1 MFKHLFLDRNDRSS
15 RANYRNRM
23 KIIAIA
29 NQKGGVGKTTTAINL
44 SAGLAQRQQRVLL
57 IDLDPQAYAT
67 RGIGHEADGD
77 DSMYHPLLGSCG
89 MEEKIVASRLA
100 NLSIIPSG
108 MDLAGV
114 EIELARM
121 DDHLVRLRRLLTDYK
136 KHDQFDFCILDTP
149 PSLGVLMTSALAAA
163 DEILI
168 PLQCEWF
175 GLEGLAKI
183 VQVIEQIR
191 EAGANPQ
198 LTLEGI
204 IMTMYDGRTN
214 LSRQVV
220 EEVSTYF
227 PAQLYNTVIPR
238 SIRIGEAPSH
248 GKTIF
253 EHDPS
258 GNASIAYGNAAD
270 EFLTRHKVFA
280 PPATA
285 PATAPAN
292 AHAATVPAA
301 DHNATHNDNA
311 TL

>member
-1 MFKHLFLDRNDRSS
+1 
-15 RANYRNRM
+15 M
-23 KIIAIA
+23 KIVAIA

-44 SAGLAQRQQRVLL
+44 SAALAARGQRVLL
-57 IDLDPQAYAT
+57 IDLDPQANAT
-67 RGIGHEADGD
+67 SGIGHEPDGEE
-77 DSMYHPLLGSCG
+77 SMYYPLIGESSI
-89 MEEKIVASRLA
+89 EEKIIPSRLE
-100 NLSIIPSG
+100 NLSLIPSG

-114 EIELARM
+114 EIELARR
-121 DDHLVRLRRLLTDYK
+121 DDHLTRLRGLLK
-136 KHDQFDFCILDTP
+136 GSEEQNRFDFCILDTP

-191 EAGANPQ
+191 ESGANQ
-198 LTLEGI
+198 NVILEGI
-204 IMTMYDGRTN
+204 LMTMYDARTN

-220 EEVSTYF
+220 EEVSNYF

-238 SIRIGEAPSH
+238 TIRIGEAPSH

-258 GNASIAYGNAAD
+258 GLGSKAYNGAAD
-270 EFLTRHKVFA
+270 EFLTRHSVCA
-280 PPATA
+280 PP
-285 PATAPAN
+285 
-292 AHAATVPAA
+292 VVV
-301 DHNATHNDNA
+301 
-311 TL
+311 

>member
-1 MFKHLFLDRNDRSS
+1 
-15 RANYRNRM
+15 M

-44 SAGLAQRQQRVLL
+44 SAGLAQRHQRVLL
-57 IDLDPQAYAT
+57 IDLDPQANT
-67 RGIGHEADGD
+67 TSGIGHEADGE

-89 MEEKIVASRLA
+89 MEEKIVPSRLA
-100 NLSIIPSG
+100 NLSLIPSG

-121 DDHLVRLRRLLTDYK
+121 DDHLMRLRKLLNDYK
-136 KHDQFDFCILDTP
+136 EHNQFDFCILDTP

-191 EAGANPQ
+191 ESGANPQ

-227 PAQLYNTVIPR
+227 PAQLYNTVIP
-238 SIRIGEAPSH
+238 
-248 GKTIF
+248 TIYPYWRGAKPWQN
-253 EHDPS
+253 H
-258 GNASIAYGNAAD
+258 
-270 EFLTRHKVFA
+270 L
-280 PPATA
+280 
-285 PATAPAN
+285 
-292 AHAATVPAA
+292 
-301 DHNATHNDNA
+301 
-311 TL
+311 